1 MRMRSFHLFL
11 QKRNRNLQKNNKQI
25 KQLDFL
31 PVFLP
36 VFEGGADFREMC
48 PAHHCSWVGACA
60 LRAGVGPSAPFHD
73 QEGSHQHRCAGSKTA
88 SAPRN
93 ILLCERPHLH
103 KIITHLWCH
112 VKFLLF
118 LLLLIFL
125 CFLAPC
131 TFYDFMQK
139 NVIIIGAGASGLAA
153 ARQLQ
158 NFGTQVKILI
168 SPGVSFHLPWLW
180 SNS

>member
-1 MRMRSFHLFL
+1 
-11 QKRNRNLQKNNKQI
+11 
-25 KQLDFL
+25 
-31 PVFLP
+31 
-36 VFEGGADFREMC
+36 MC

-103 KIITHLWCH
+103 KIITHLYCH

-118 LLLLIFL
+118 LLVLIFL
-125 CFLAPC
+125 CLLAPC
-131 TFYDFMQK
+131 TFYDFYAEK
-139 NVIIIGAGASGLAA
+139 CYHHWRRGFRTGCCTPAAKLWHSGKDPHLAWSLVPSPLIVI
-153 ARQLQ
+153 
-158 NFGTQVKILI
+158 K
-168 SPGVSFHLPWLW
+168 
-180 SNS
+180 